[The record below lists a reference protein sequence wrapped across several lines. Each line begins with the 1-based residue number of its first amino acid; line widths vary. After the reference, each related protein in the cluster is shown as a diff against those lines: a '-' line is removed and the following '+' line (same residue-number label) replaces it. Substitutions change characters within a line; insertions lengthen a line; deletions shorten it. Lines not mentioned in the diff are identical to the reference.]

1 MNPNN
6 SSFRG
11 AWVQCECCG
20 KIIPACEAHTIR
32 TGGTIIFLNGGFV
45 EETTTLCSECLSDSQ
60 KTEFA
65 K

>member
-20 KIIPACEAHTIR
+20 KIIPARESHTIR
-32 TGGTIIFLNGGFV
+32 TGETMIFLNGGFI
-45 EETTTLCSECLSDSQ
+45 EETVTLCDRCISDSQ
-60 KTEFA
+60 KA
-65 K
+65 KANC